1 VEVSFM
7 KKAEYV
13 IIGFGKG
20 GKTLAATLGKEGHK
34 VILVEQD
41 KAMYGGTCINVAC
54 IPTKAL
60 VSRAELSAK
69 MGGGYEERNERFLA
83 AIARKDVL
91 TGKLRDKNYHKL
103 ADNPAIEVIDG
114 KGSFVDEHHVKVG
127 NEVIEG
133 DTIIINTGARPFIPP
148 IPGIDSPHIY
158 VSETLLNLKFLPKR
172 FLIIGGGYI
181 GLEFASMFLNFGS
194 DVTMVQVEPTFI
206 GREDED
212 LSKAI
217 EEDFAKRGLKL
228 YKNAQ
233 TKSFSEKDGLVK
245 AEVVVDGKATTF
257 EADAVLIATGRKPN
271 LEGLAIEK
279 AGVKLTERGAVAVDE
294 HNQTSVP
301 NIYAVGD
308 VVGGLQFTYISLDDS
323 RIVLSALNGGNR
335 TNKNRGFVPYSV
347 FIDPPFSRIGLSE
360 KEAKA
365 AGYEVMVG
373 SLPAAAIPKANVL
386 EKPQG
391 LLKVIINKASHEI
404 LGAHLYCA
412 ESHEMINQI
421 KMAMDNHIPYEY
433 LRDQIYTHPTM
444 SEAFND
450 LFALVK

>member
-1 VEVSFM
+1 
-7 KKAEYV
+7 
-13 IIGFGKG
+13 
-20 GKTLAATLGKEGHK
+20 
-34 VILVEQD
+34 
-41 KAMYGGTCINVAC
+41 MYGGTCINVAC

-69 MGGGYEERNERFLA
+69 LGGSYEERNARFLSA
-83 AIARKDVL
+83 LERKDVL
-91 TGKLRDKNYHKL
+91 TAKLRDKNYHKL
-103 ADNPAIEVIDG
+103 ADNPNIEVIDG
-114 KGSFVDEHHVKVG
+114 KGSFVDAHHVKV
-127 NEVIEG
+127 NDEVVEG
-133 DTIIINTGARPFIPP
+133 DTIIINTGARPFIPA
-148 IPGIDSPHIY
+148 IPGINSPHIY
-158 VSETLLNLKFLPKR
+158 VSETLLNLKALPKR
-172 FLIIGGGYI
+172 LLIIGGGYI

-194 DVTMVQVEPTFI
+194 EVSMVQVEPTFI

-217 EEDFAKRGLKL
+217 EEDFLKRGLKL

-233 TKSFSEKDGLVK
+233 TKSFTEKNGVVS
-245 AEVVVDGKATTF
+245 AEVAFDGKALTL
-257 EADAVLIATGRKPN
+257 EAEAVLVATGRKAN
-271 LEGLAIEK
+271 LEGLAVEK
-279 AGVKLTERGAVAVDE
+279 AGVALTERGAVSVNE
-294 HNQTSVP
+294 HNQTNVP

-347 FIDPPFSRIGLSE
+347 FIDPPFSRIGLAE
-360 KEAKA
+360 KEARA
-365 AGYEVMVG
+365 AGYDVLVG
-373 SLPAAAIPKANVL
+373 SLPAMAIPKANVL

-391 LLKVIINKASHEI
+391 LLKVIVNKANHEI

-412 ESHEMINQI
+412 ESQEMINQI
-421 KMAMDNHIPYEY
+421 KLAMDNHIPYEY

-450 LFALVK
+450 LFAAVK

>member
-1 VEVSFM
+1 M

-20 GKTLAATLGKEGHK
+20 GKTLAATFGSKGHK
-34 VILVEQD
+34 VILIEQD

-69 MGGGYEERNERFLA
+69 LGGSYEERNARFLSA
-83 AIARKDVL
+83 LERKDVL
-91 TGKLRDKNYHKL
+91 TAKLRDKNYHKL
-103 ADNPAIEVIDG
+103 ADNPNIEVIDG
-114 KGSFVDEHHVKVG
+114 KGSFVDAHHVKV
-127 NEVIEG
+127 NDEVVEG
-133 DTIIINTGARPFIPP
+133 DTIIINTGARPFIPA
-148 IPGIDSPHIY
+148 IPGINSPHIY
-158 VSETLLNLKFLPKR
+158 VSETLLNLKALPKR
-172 FLIIGGGYI
+172 LLIIGGGYI

-194 DVTMVQVEPTFI
+194 EVSMVQVEPTFI

-217 EEDFAKRGLKL
+217 EEDFLKRGLKL

-233 TKSFSEKDGLVK
+233 TKSFTEKNGVVS
-245 AEVVVDGKATTF
+245 AEVAFDGKALTL
-257 EADAVLIATGRKPN
+257 EAEAVLVATGRKAN
-271 LEGLAIEK
+271 LEGLAVEK
-279 AGVKLTERGAVAVDE
+279 AGVALTERGAVSVNE
-294 HNQTSVP
+294 HNQTNVP

-347 FIDPPFSRIGLSE
+347 FIDPPFSRIGLAE
-360 KEAKA
+360 KEARA
-365 AGYEVMVG
+365 AGYDVLVG
-373 SLPAAAIPKANVL
+373 SLPAMAIPKANVL

-391 LLKVIINKASHEI
+391 LLKVIVNKANHEI

-412 ESHEMINQI
+412 ESQEMINQI
-421 KMAMDNHIPYEY
+421 KLAMDNHIPYEY

-450 LFALVK
+450 LFAAVK